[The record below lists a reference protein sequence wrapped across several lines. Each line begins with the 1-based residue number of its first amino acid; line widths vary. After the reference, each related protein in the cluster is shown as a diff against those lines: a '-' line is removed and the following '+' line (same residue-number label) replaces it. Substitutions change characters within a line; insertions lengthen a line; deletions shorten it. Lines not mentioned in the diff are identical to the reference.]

1 MMVLLSLGIFWTLYG
16 VAGLLGFQRIN
27 ERYKRKSWTKKY
39 IQSCG
44 IGWLMMGI
52 PWIALYL
59 LWYFYQVQWSVIALL
74 MILFSVPSIVYSFC
88 IEKKYKSKIA
98 EDAIKEQP
106 DCQSRTE

>member
-44 IGWLMMGI
+44 IGWLMIGI
-52 PWIALYL
+52 PWIVLYL
-59 LWYFYQVQWSVIALL
+59 LCFFYEVQWPVIASL
-74 MILFSVPSIVYSFC
+74 MILFPFH
-88 IEKKYKSKIA
+88 
-98 EDAIKEQP
+98 
-106 DCQSRTE
+106 QSYTVFALRKNTNQK